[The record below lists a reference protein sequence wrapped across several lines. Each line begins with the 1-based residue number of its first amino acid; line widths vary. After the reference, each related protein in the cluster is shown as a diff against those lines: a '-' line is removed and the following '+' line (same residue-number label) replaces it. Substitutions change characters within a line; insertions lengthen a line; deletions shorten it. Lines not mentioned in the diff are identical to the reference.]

1 MLFHLLQADTLGAL
15 AEQINQEAEMVA
27 QPTQMSTSLWSMFN
41 MGGPLMW
48 VLLALSILAIYLI
61 GRKWWM
67 IRNASKIDPHFMQ
80 DIRDYMNEGKTKS
93 AITLCGKYDNPVA
106 RMVETGI
113 HRMGRPMSDIQN
125 AIENCGN
132 VEVARLEKGLPL
144 LASIA
149 GGAPMIGF
157 LGTVLGMVK
166 AFFNMSKA
174 GNNIDITLLSDGIY
188 TAMLTTVGGLIVG
201 IIAYFGYNWL
211 TSQISDLV
219 YKMESSTMEFIDI
232 ILNEPGVFLLLIF
245 FLVTSTLINPNALKL
260 LLPKSTGQV
269 NAKATVS
276 VSIKDWGN
284 DTYTYHVNGEKDPVS
299 YEQVEDELIGLLSQ
313 EEDPTF
319 SIFSD
324 QSVPVGEVVQIMNI
338 AKRNH
343 YKVILAT
350 QPE

>member
-1 MLFHLLQADTLGAL
+1 MLFHLLQTDSLAAM
-15 AEQINQEAEMVA
+15 AEQINQAAETVA
-27 QPTQMSTSLWSMFN
+27 QPTEMSTSLWSMFN

-48 VLLALSILAIYLI
+48 VLLALSFLAIYLI

-67 IRNASKIDPHFMQ
+67 IKHASKIDPHFMQ

-219 YKMESSTMEFIDI
+219 YKMESSTLEFIDI
-232 ILNEPGVFLLLIF
+232 VLNEPG
-245 FLVTSTLINPNALKL
+245 
-260 LLPKSTGQV
+260 
-269 NAKATVS
+269 
-276 VSIKDWGN
+276 
-284 DTYTYHVNGEKDPVS
+284 
-299 YEQVEDELIGLLSQ
+299 
-313 EEDPTF
+313 EE
-319 SIFSD
+319 
-324 QSVPVGEVVQIMNI
+324 
-338 AKRNH
+338 
-343 YKVILAT
+343 
-350 QPE
+350 